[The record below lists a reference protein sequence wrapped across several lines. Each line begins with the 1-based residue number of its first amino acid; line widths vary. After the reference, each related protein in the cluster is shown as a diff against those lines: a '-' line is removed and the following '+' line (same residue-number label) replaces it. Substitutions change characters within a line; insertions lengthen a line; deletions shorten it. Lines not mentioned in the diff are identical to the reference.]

1 VPQSTD
7 YDIQAE
13 IDISL
18 LDIYWI
24 KYKRLGFESKFLSG
38 YSEMETNI
46 NLNIAYKLF
55 LDDHILS
62 FKTDVRS
69 MAYGDM
75 EINLEAMLNEFY
87 IRGNLFGTDFD
98 SVLKV
103 TAALPQD
110 QKVVI
115 EGHWKLDNIASIL
128 KDNTEFTLKVDV
140 NNQRR
145 ISLVRNSKTTTIEFR
160 DIFTSKA
167 FKYSQHYEFV
177 SSGSNRYR
185 V

>member
-115 EGHWKLDNIASIL
+115 EGHWKLA
-128 KDNTEFTLKVDV
+128 
-140 NNQRR
+140 
-145 ISLVRNSKTTTIEFR
+145 IEFR

-167 FKYSQHYEFV
+167 FKYSQHYEIV